1 MGTLKQVRRRWT
13 ILGVFVASVFIVWI
27 FVTWPQPKAV
37 EADPATFYRVTPVAQ
52 PTVWGEDPVEFYV
65 HETMSEMSLEQKIR
79 SLLIINQPGI
89 DATSLQG
96 FVESQQLGGFILMGS
111 NIPATPEELSGI
123 TAAIQGN
130 PEIPRLI
137 GIDEEGG
144 EVTRLPYDTYAGADV
159 LRNEPVEA
167 TAQAF
172 TSRAQLLKSVGINLN
187 FGVVADV
194 SGDSSSFIYGRS
206 FGSDGLSA
214 GDRVQAAVT
223 AENPYVLSTLKHFP
237 GHGSAPGDS
246 HIGIPSSPLDY
257 ESWKQSDGIPFAMG
271 IAAGNPLVMFGHLSF
286 PAIDSVPSSLSQRW
300 HQILREDMGFDGVII
315 TDDMTMLESSGI
327 PEYSDPAANAVEA
340 LRAGNDLL
348 LYVPSVNFDVGAIV
362 SAVTNAVNAG
372 TVSAEQLD
380 ESVARVLSLRRELYP
395 EAKTWIPPCDERCLI
410 WVTY

>member
-13 ILGVFVASVFIVWI
+13 ILCVFVVAVILVWI
-27 FVTWPQPKAV
+27 NVTWPQPKAV
-37 EADPATFYRVTPVAQ
+37 EADPSTFYRVTPVAVA
-52 PTVWGEDPVEFYV
+52 PLWGKQPVEFYV
-65 HETMSEMSLEQKIR
+65 HETMAEMSLEQKIR
-79 SLLIINQPGI
+79 SLLIINQPGM
-89 DATSLQG
+89 DVASLQG
-96 FVESQQLGGFILMGS
+96 FVDSQQLGGFILMGS
-111 NIPATPEELSGI
+111 NIPSTPEELSGI
-123 TAAIQGN
+123 TAALRGN
-130 PEIPRLI
+130 PELPRLI

-144 EVTRLPYDTYAGADV
+144 EVKRLPYDSFAGADV
-159 LRNEPVEA
+159 LRNEPIEA

-194 SGDSSSFIYGRS
+194 SGDTASFIYGRS
-206 FGSDGLSA
+206 FGSDGMSA
-214 GDRVQAAVT
+214 GIRVEAAVT

-246 HIGIPSSPLDY
+246 HVGIPTSPLDY
-257 ESWKQSDGIPFAMG
+257 ESWKKSDGIPFAMG
-271 IAAGNPLVMFGHLSF
+271 IVAGNPLVMFGHLSF
-286 PAIDSVPSSLSQRW
+286 PAIDPVPSSLSQRW
-300 HQILREDMGFDGVII
+300 HQILREEMGFDGVII

-327 PEYSDPAANAVEA
+327 PEYSDPASNAVEA

-362 SAVTNAVNAG
+362 SAVTNAVTAG
-372 TVSAEQLD
+372 TVSAELLD
-380 ESVARVLSLRRELYP
+380 ESVARVLTLRRELYP